1 VGPSD
6 FGDRTFDDHVVYLS
20 VVVCPSPLI
29 FEVGIGA
36 SGNSEDCAVG
46 GEVFALLWWFTDFV
60 VEVVELGWVLAC
72 FSELCYLALGSL
84 L

>member
-1 VGPSD
+1 
-6 FGDRTFDDHVVYLS
+6 
-20 VVVCPSPLI
+20 
-29 FEVGIGA
+29 
-36 SGNSEDCAVG
+36 VG